1 MARGVKKEVALTPEE
16 KLAQALVPEAEQPY
30 RVPENW
36 RWVYG
41 TAFLRPMETKK
52 PVGEV
57 FKYIDIDSIDN
68 KRQIVTE
75 PKILSVSEAP
85 SRASRALHT
94 GDTIFSMVRPYLKNI
109 AYIDGTLSDAIAST
123 GFYVCTPQRFINSR
137 YLYYMM
143 VSPYVIDGLNC
154 FMKGD
159 NSPAIRKEELENFQY
174 PVPPISEQLRIVDR
188 IESLF
193 AKMDEAKEKAQ
204 AVVDGF
210 EDRKAAILHK
220 AFTGELTAE
229 WRIGK
234 QITRDSWHAKRL
246 SETSITIIDGDRGKN
261 YPKKEEFSPDGYCI
275 FLNAKNVTKRG
286 FVFDEVECITKE
298 KDELLHNGRLKRG
311 DMVMTTRGTIGN
323 VAIYDDSVP
332 YEHLRINSGM
342 VIYRGGIEF
351 IKQYLIWLYQSKLI
365 TTQIDNL
372 RTGTAQPQLPIKV
385 MNALVLPIPTIEEQ
399 KEIVETLNKLITKE
413 QQAKAVAEQVIDQID
428 TMKKAILARAF
439 RGELGTNDP
448 SEESAEGMLLD
459 LN

>member
-234 QITRDSWHAKRL
+234 QITLDSWHAKRL

-448 SEESAEGMLLD
+448 SEESAEGILSVK
-459 LN
+459 

>member
-1 MARGVKKEVALTPEE
+1 MARGAKKEIALTPEE

-36 RWVYG
+36 KWVRLG
-41 TAFLRPMETKK
+41 TLGYTNIGLTYKPSDKSDEGTIVLRSCNILDGRM
-52 PVGEV
+52 V
-57 FKYIDIDSIDN
+57 YDDIVKVSIDVPEN
-68 KRQIVTE
+68 KMS
-75 PKILSVSEAP
+75 KKGDILICARNGSKSLVGKTAIIDDDGMSYGAFM
-85 SRASRALHT
+85 A
-94 GDTIFSMVRPYLKNI
+94 IFR
-109 AYIDGTLSDAIAST
+109 
-123 GFYVCTPQRFINSR
+123 
-137 YLYYMM
+137 
-143 VSPYVIDGLNC
+143 SPYNKYVYYYLNSHYFRGIIDRDVGTTTINQVTQQ
-154 FMKGD
+154 
-159 NSPAIRKEELENFQY
+159 IIKELPF
-174 PVPPISEQLRIVDR
+174 PFAPLAEQKRIVDR
-188 IESLF
+188 IENLF
-193 AKMDEAKEKAQ
+193 AKLDEAKEKAQ

-220 AFTGELTAE
+220 AFTGELTE
-229 WRIGK
+229 RWRIGK
-234 QITRDSWHAKRL
+234 QITLDSWHAKRL

-323 VAIYDDSVP
+323 VAVYDDSVP

-448 SEESAEGMLLD
+448 MEESAEGLLKA
-459 LN
+459 N